1 MAVENISISNTYL
14 CCDFNSERSV
24 GGGIIG
30 ASGSEIIGYKS
41 QPPNNTIMIRGLAQH
56 ITENDV
62 RYINYTHLQNSLIT
76 KIIFSDKTGYYT

>member
-1 MAVENISISNTYL
+1 MPVVI
-14 CCDFNSERSV
+14 FGSERSA

-62 RYINYTHLQNSLIT
+62 SKQQFYFYYILIQN
-76 KIIFSDKTGYYT
+76 

>member
-1 MAVENISISNTYL
+1 MI
-14 CCDFNSERSV
+14 FNSERSIGGGGGSG

-56 ITENDV
+56 ISENDV
-62 RYINYTHLQNSLIT
+62 CT
-76 KIIFSDKTGYYT
+76 